1 MNENNNNNPPQTMTS
16 SQSLKELKKVNEVGD
31 YSLNM
36 IRHKI
41 FYPALKI
48 PEKTKGGKNIEIMLP
63 PPINVTVNFSNG
75 ILDQTDMNILTAIIH
90 NSKKITKDRQ
100 FEQNGLYFFMPR
112 TVLETLNISTKHHQW
127 LWDKLKWMK
136 TRDVIVVNNGYKVHT
151 SIITKFGYPK
161 DPEKARENIHY
172 NPKKLPSTAF
182 GVNVPAF
189 VLFGIEFHAYFLL
202 SSINI
207 FLPTDDLKKIL
218 LIRNG
223 YVQMILKYILS
234 QKPRYAINVDKA
246 IKNIC
251 LDGLSDRMIKDI
263 KISIRK
269 DSEIFNYFNIELKKT
284 NKGEFFIYKSKPE
297 NLFFTV
303 PTK

>member
-1 MNENNNNNPPQTMTS
+1 MDNNSNNTQTTTL

-31 YSLNM
+31 YSINM
-36 IRHKI
+36 VRHKI

-48 PEKTKGGKNIEIMLP
+48 PENIKEEKNIEITLP
-63 PPINVTVNFSNG
+63 SPINVTVNFSNG

-112 TVLETLNISTKHHQW
+112 TVLETLNIAPKNHQW
-127 LWDKLKWMK
+127 LWDKLEYMK
-136 TRDVIVVNNGYKVHT
+136 TRDVIVINNGYKIH
-151 SIITKFGYPK
+151 IITKFGYPK
-161 DPEKARENIHY
+161 DPEKAKEALHY

-182 GVNVPAF
+182 GVNAPAF
-189 VLFGIEFHAYFLL
+189 VLFGSEFHTFFLL

-218 LIRNG
+218 LIKNG

-269 DSEIFNYFNIELKKT
+269 NLEIFNYFNIELKRT
-284 NKGEFFIYKSKPE
+284 DNGEFFIYKSKPE